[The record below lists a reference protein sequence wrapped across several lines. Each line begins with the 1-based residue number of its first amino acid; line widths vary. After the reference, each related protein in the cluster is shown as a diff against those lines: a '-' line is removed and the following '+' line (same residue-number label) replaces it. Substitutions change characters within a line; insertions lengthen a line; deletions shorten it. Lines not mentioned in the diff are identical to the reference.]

1 MGPYEYFLLPSPDT
15 LLTRF
20 RNGCNALVAQSPSI
34 ARGGIVGLPSGIGC
48 GTPTRVRESMRD
60 GSFTTNWVDPDSAAR
75 YGTSVYERCGQKK
88 A

>member
-1 MGPYEYFLLPSPDT
+1 
-15 LLTRF
+15 
-20 RNGCNALVAQSPSI
+20 
-34 ARGGIVGLPSGIGC
+34 
-48 GTPTRVRESMRD
+48 MRD